1 MWVVFLLPDRAVL
14 RRDRL
19 SVLAGRG
26 VLPHPAQELR
36 PRRQQGVPRGAR
48 IAPPAVRPRVML
60 QAAAVEDSAQALLRV
75 VAAMLPVAVVAVAEV
90 TIEADGSISRPFCG
104 FACCEDKS

>member
-1 MWVVFLLPDRAVL
+1 
-14 RRDRL
+14 
-19 SVLAGRG
+19 
-26 VLPHPAQELR
+26 
-36 PRRQQGVPRGAR
+36 
-48 IAPPAVRPRVML
+48 ML